1 MGGAGP
7 AGARSSLCINTTTWG
22 SASGPRPSPARPA
35 APHPGLR
42 GLGGWGWERD
52 EGGPSHPSSPRARL
66 PLHRCTAAAPWV
78 AATHPTH
85 PPPRFALPSGPRSP
99 KDSLPSQAPNTAFRG
114 DTSGMGVLPSTTT
127 PPRKEKK
134 KNPFPAR
141 DFKMCVKGFLL
152 HNSSPALPRYPG
164 GRLVLSIFPP
174 RSAFTPPELA
184 SEDQGERLARSFR
197 FGIDFW
203 VRTCDSVPG
212 EVSLG
217 TESQTPLKRGSGIRA
232 GGPSSPEAA

>member
-1 MGGAGP
+1 
-7 AGARSSLCINTTTWG
+7 
-22 SASGPRPSPARPA
+22 
-35 APHPGLR
+35 
-42 GLGGWGWERD
+42 
-52 EGGPSHPSSPRARL
+52 
-66 PLHRCTAAAPWV
+66 
-78 AATHPTH
+78 
-85 PPPRFALPSGPRSP
+85 
-99 KDSLPSQAPNTAFRG
+99 
-114 DTSGMGVLPSTTT
+114 
-127 PPRKEKK
+127 
-134 KNPFPAR
+134 
-141 DFKMCVKGFLL
+141 MCVKGFLL
-152 HNSSPALPRYPG
+152 HNLSPALPRYPG

-184 SEDQGERLARSFR
+184 SEDLGERLARSFR